1 MMLQNHLPK
10 CTFQVPEHHAIVR
23 CLVFGTRSHRR
34 LAAHSTNLKKV
45 VSAFEC
51 LCILEPMLNTW
62 THDACKPLMLALLRG
77 MLCQIS
83 WDHDWPRKNIDDR
96 WWQWGALLQP
106 FPRGELCLTTMG
118 LSKERYN
125 HKAIKAVPHHFCCI
139 VAMFS
144 AWQWVFVEPYWQPQ
158 GRPVEGT
165 STQQVRVWWARPG
178 LKVLK
183 SHPGWRIWWWPFYVI
198 LISWP

>member
-45 VSAFEC
+45 SAFEC

-62 THDACKPLMLALLRG
+62 SHDACKPLMLALLRG

-83 WDHDWPRKNIDDR
+83 WDHGWPRKNIDDR

-125 HKAIKAVPHHFCCI
+125 HRGCPPSFLWHCCDVFSLTMSLCGTNIGNPKAGRLREQARNK
-139 VAMFS
+139 S
-144 AWQWVFVEPYWQPQ
+144 VF
-158 GRPVEGT
+158 GG
-165 STQQVRVWWARPG
+165 PG
-178 LKVLK
+178 QALK
-183 SHPGWRIWWWPFYVI
+183 S
-198 LISWP
+198 